1 MSHFCPRCCLSV
13 VCCYFCENKIVR
25 ELVRESDSRFL
36 CRCSGCCHDTG
47 GGCSVCACLCAY
59 VRVRVCADGTEKP
72 RKPGQGQRKV
82 RGQSPPP
89 SQHPVALGAHPAHL
103 SVFSRP
109 PLLPLIRME
118 LIWPYSGFHG
128 WLVSVFFPL
137 KAAGS
142 LEVTDLFPLN
152 QIRSLSWWCL

>member
-59 VRVRVCADGTEKP
+59 VRVCVCMPVCTPHEASFGSHP
-72 RKPGQGQRKV
+72 PGCG
-82 RGQSPPP
+82 
-89 SQHPVALGAHPAHL
+89 
-103 SVFSRP
+103 
-109 PLLPLIRME
+109 LL
-118 LIWPYSGFHG
+118 F
-128 WLVSVFFPL
+128 
-137 KAAGS
+137 
-142 LEVTDLFPLN
+142 D
-152 QIRSLSWWCL
+152 